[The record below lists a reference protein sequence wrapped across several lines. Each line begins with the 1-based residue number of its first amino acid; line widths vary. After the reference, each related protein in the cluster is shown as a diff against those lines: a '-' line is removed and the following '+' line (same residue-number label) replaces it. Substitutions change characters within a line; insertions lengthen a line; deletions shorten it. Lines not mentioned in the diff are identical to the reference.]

1 MTQALTNF
9 DQLTIQSDFIFKK
22 VMSKKRICK
31 HLLEELLQI
40 KIADISYPEVEHT
53 LDVYYDSRGIRLDI
67 IVADDK
73 NTHYNLEMQVKNPVD
88 SLTQESLLP
97 KRTRYYQAMLDVDAL
112 QKGQDFDKL
121 PPTFVIFICVFDL
134 FKEEQRLYT
143 FKKQCLEKPGLEL
156 ADQATVL
163 FLNTKG
169 TRGKVSKDI
178 QSFCD
183 YINSNIVTS
192 EFTDEIAKT
201 IVDVKYDK
209 KVRKEYMLY
218 EIRMKDLR
226 NEALA
231 EGRAEG
237 VAEGMKKGITEG
249 ILKGQINAAKSFLRM
264 GLPAA
269 QVAQGTGLPPAE
281 VQRLQAELEAEGAQG
296 AR

>member
-1 MTQALTNF
+1 MQQALTKF

-31 HLLEELLQI
+31 HLLGELLQI
-40 KIADISYPEVEHT
+40 KIADISYPEVERT

-88 SLTQESLLP
+88 SMTGEYLLP
-97 KRTRYYQAMLDVDAL
+97 KRTRYYQAMMDVDAL

-134 FKEEQRLYT
+134 FKEAQRVYT
-143 FKKQCLEKPGLEL
+143 FKKLCLEKPALEL
-156 ADQATVL
+156 NDQATVV
-163 FLNTKG
+163 FLNTLGTKG
-169 TRGKVSKDI
+169 SVSKDL

-183 YINSNIVTS
+183 YINSNVVTS

-231 EGRAEG
+231 EGRLLGLAEG
-237 VAEGMKKGITEG
+237 KAEAEIQVAKN
-249 ILKGQINAAKSFLRM
+249 LLRM
-264 GLPAA
+264 GLSTA
-269 QVAQGTGLPPAE
+269 QVALATNLPAAE
-281 VQRLQAELEAEGAQG
+281 VEKIKAEPEAEKA
-296 AR
+296 